1 MKLFNK
7 KNTEMVVC
15 DKIAN
20 TREIDVAD
28 LKQYITEGYN
38 EIRAVKQ
45 QKKYLEERLE
55 EEQKNKHLYNS
66 TLVVLEEYKKRD
78 EENKNEINFLKERYK
93 KEQEKNYVLQEQINN
108 YTISLETLQNESKQ
122 LEKEITKKVKDEI
135 ENIKEKIC
143 EKIQRVKGNISKN
156 QVCKIIRED

>member
-1 MKLFNK
+1 M
-7 KNTEMVVC
+7 
-15 DKIAN
+15 
-20 TREIDVAD
+20 
-28 LKQYITEGYN
+28 
-38 EIRAVKQ
+38 
-45 QKKYLEERLE
+45 EERLE

-78 EENKNEINFLKERYK
+78 EENKNEINFLKEKYK

>member
-20 TREIDVAD
+20 TRKIDVAD
-28 LKQYITEGYN
+28 LKQYITDGYN

-45 QKKYLEERLE
+45 QKEYLEARLE
-55 EEQKNKHLYNS
+55 EEEKNKHLYNS

-78 EENKNEINFLKERYK
+78 EENKNEIN
-93 KEQEKNYVLQEQINN
+93 
-108 YTISLETLQNESKQ
+108 S
-122 LEKEITKKVKDEI
+122 
-135 ENIKEKIC
+135 
-143 EKIQRVKGNISKN
+143 
-156 QVCKIIRED
+156 